1 MCFKVWEEG
10 FEDGSEMV
18 DFFCFLL
25 LEKTKHVQLIYL
37 CLCFIAFSSYPT
49 IGKEYNQ

>member
-10 FEDGSEMV
+10 FEDGNKMV
-18 DFFCFLL
+18 EKRILL

-37 CLCFIAFSSYPT
+37 CLCFTTFSSYPT